1 MWIQWETKRIREK
14 LEWISARGN
23 LKCSLG
29 VEETPMKYDL
39 INTTCPHNYEVTAC
53 TRCERKETR
62 LLYAILG
69 AVVTLGIMLL
79 WCYLILKSH
88 L

>member
-1 MWIQWETKRIREK
+1 
-14 LEWISARGN
+14 
-23 LKCSLG
+23 
-29 VEETPMKYDL
+29 MKYDL

-62 LLYAILG
+62 LLYAVLG
-69 AVVTLGIMLL
+69 AVITLGIMLL
-79 WCYLILKSH
+79 WCYIILKSQ